1 MNLESFYD
9 YRKKF
14 LFCVSLSLL
23 FVILLISLSPE
34 SQREN
39 VGDITNPIS
48 IVLATSFSMI
58 IFSRQK
64 IDGEIGKA
72 FLALTIGLI
81 AWSVAEILFTYS
93 GMTSLDL
100 ERNISVSDLLWLFG
114 YGPLL
119 YYISKMYILFHS
131 YSSKKSIL
139 IILIIMIAYLVYI
152 LPLIHTTFIN
162 SEDEDLPLFYVSIA
176 YLLLDL
182 CFIFPAFLVIWNS
195 GLFDN
200 KSKGDLTFL
209 PWIFVAMIIIGI
221 ADSIFAY
228 TSVSGYYQLEWITT
242 PIYSSGYLIMAF
254 GLYWHYKFFI
264 YKTPSQTI

>member
-1 MNLESFYD
+1 MNLKTFYD

-14 LFCVSLSLL
+14 LFCVILSLL

-48 IVLATSFSMI
+48 IIIATSFSLI
-58 IFSRQK
+58 ILSRQK

-72 FLALTIGLI
+72 FLSLTIGLI

-100 ERNISVSDLLWLFG
+100 ERNISVSDLLWLIG

-119 YYISKMYILFHS
+119 YYVSKMYILFHN
-131 YSSKKSIL
+131 YSSKKSIF
-139 IILIIMIAYLVYI
+139 IILIMMIAYLVYI
-152 LPLIHTTFIN
+152 LPLIYATFIN
-162 SEDEDLPLFYVSIA
+162 SEDEDLPLFYISIA

-182 CFIFPAFLVIWNS
+182 CFIFLASLVIWNS

-200 KSKGDLTFL
+200 KRQGDLTFL

-242 PIYSSGYLIMAF
+242 PIYSSGYLMMAF

-264 YKTPSQTI
+264 YKIPKQII